1 MVKINALPNRGLQDD
16 LRSGLKSLRQQ
27 REATDSWRCSWYK
40 DCNLNAHKMHF
51 VVCVW
56 RHDYVT
62 HEKRQKCWSRRRW
75 QPEEP
80 LGDQWRNR
88 TLRTHR
94 FRLANTLQH
103 HTHSW
108 CDKRKGKMWEVTFS
122 AHGDRVERL
131 KSWTV
136 NDGWHIER
144 PKLVGVAIVDVKRY
158 CRRQQ
163 QR

>member
-1 MVKINALPNRGLQDD
+1 MRYPIEVCKMVFVADWNLFVSSERPRTHDDVADTKITTLTHTKCIL
-16 LRSGLKSLRQQ
+16 
-27 REATDSWRCSWYK
+27 W
-40 DCNLNAHKMHF
+40 
-51 VVCVW
+51 CVW